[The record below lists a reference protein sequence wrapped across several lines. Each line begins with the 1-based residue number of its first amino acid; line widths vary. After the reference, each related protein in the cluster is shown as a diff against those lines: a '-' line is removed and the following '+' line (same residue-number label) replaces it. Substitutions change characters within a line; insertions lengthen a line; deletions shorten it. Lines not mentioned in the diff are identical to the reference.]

1 MRSFYMRYLLCCVL
15 PFLWINHSLAGE
27 VNVAVAANFA
37 SPMKI
42 IAQAF
47 ERETGHKAVLSFGAT
62 GQLYAQIRHGAPFSI
77 LLAAD
82 ELTPA
87 KIEKE
92 SLGVAGTRLT
102 YAIGQLILWSKNPG
116 RVDEHGEIL
125 KKGSFNKLA
134 IANPKLAPYGSAA
147 IEVLNHLGVMSQI
160 KPKIVEG
167 ANIAQTFQF
176 VFSENAD
183 LGLIALSQVYEN
195 GKLKQGSGWIVPTS
209 LHSPIKQD
217 AILLNSGR
225 DNAAALALMKYL
237 QSDAAKRVIQHFGY
251 ELKI

>member
-1 MRSFYMRYLLCCVL
+1 
-15 PFLWINHSLAGE
+15 
-27 VNVAVAANFA
+27 VAVAANFSA
-37 SPMKI
+37 PMKV

-62 GQLYAQIRHGAPFSI
+62 GQLYAQIRNGAPFSI

-92 SLGVAGTRLT
+92 SLGVSGSRFT
-102 YAIGQLILWSKNPG
+102 YAIGQLVLWSKNPG

-125 KKGSFNKLA
+125 KKGSFTKLA

-147 IEVLNHLGVMSQI
+147 IEALNHLGVMSQV

-176 VFSENAD
+176 VFSENAE
-183 LGLIALSQVYEN
+183 LGFVALSQVYEN
-195 GKLKQGSGWIVPTS
+195 GKLKQGSGWVVPTS
-209 LHSPIKQD
+209 LYSPIKQD
-217 AILLNSGR
+217 AILLNPGR
-225 DNAAALALMKYL
+225 NNPAALALMQYL
-237 QSDAAKRVIQHFGY
+237 QSDAAKRVIQNFGY